1 VGNRVFV
8 NPPVDEKA
16 IASVATVGKVQTPV
30 ASRRSGDVGSAT
42 AQKMRVKKAL
52 IERKLS

>member
-1 VGNRVFV
+1 VGNRAFV
-8 NPPVDEKA
+8 NPPVDDKV
-16 IASVATVGKVQTPV
+16 IASVATVGKVQRPV

-42 AQKMRVKKAL
+42 AQKMRVKKVL